1 MLRREKNKKGTKT
14 ISVCPDDSFADMLDG
29 PLPAG

>member
-1 MLRREKNKKGTKT
+1 MLRREKIKKGTKA
-14 ISVCPDDSFADMLDG
+14 IGVCPDDPCADMLDG